1 MNIGLFAGCH
11 TLEHHP
17 RIADAAAD
25 LLEHLGIVIERRL
38 LPPATC
44 CGRREDEC
52 GLRKA
57 ANDAAGRFVE
67 VFNGCEWVVATD
79 TSCVAHVRPALYRM
93 LDSSEAARLRGRT
106 VDVVTFIHDVLR
118 VSEIPWSRFEGN
130 VVMPYACD
138 IACPREETPRGI
150 RGPWRAKAITL
161 LNSIPTVRVVDFQQR
176 QDDCCGFGWIANRRE
191 PENAHASADRLF
203 QRLCDS
209 GADCIVSAE
218 STCVD
223 QLAASA
229 RRHASTIRCVHILD
243 LLWQVPSLD
252 DAST

>member
-1 MNIGLFAGCH
+1 MVG
-11 TLEHHP
+11 
-17 RIADAAAD
+17 
-25 LLEHLGIVIERRL
+25 
-38 LPPATC
+38 
-44 CGRREDEC
+44 REDEC

-93 LDSSEAARLRGRT
+93 LDRSEAARLRGRT

-161 LNSIPTVRVVDFQQR
+161 LNSIPTVRVIDFQQR

-191 PENAHASADRLF
+191 PENAHASARSIIPATVRLWC
-203 QRLCDS
+203 RLHC
-209 GADCIVSAE
+209 VSRIN
-218 STCVD
+218 
-223 QLAASA
+223 LRGSA
-229 RRHASTIRCVHILD
+229 RRQCKAARFDDPLCPYSR
-243 LLWQVPSLD
+243 PSL
-252 DAST
+252 AGTIA